1 MKLIDKT
8 FLKFIA
14 VGAVNTLFGTAVMFI
29 CYNALNLNYWISSA
43 ANYVL
48 GSILSYFLNRNFTF
62 KSKDKSF
69 KTVLKFILNI
79 SICYLLAYG
88 AAKPLVRLALSGTDK
103 RLQENIAMLAGMG
116 LFIILNYIGQRL
128 AVFKTDNRQ

>member
-88 AAKPLVRLALSGTDK
+88 AAKPLVRLALSATDK